1 MADYVVTLQTSASN
15 AVQNLISME
24 YQALTA
30 RAELA
35 ALHQSRID
43 YHSDLMHKRDAISAE
58 IYKCLQDLSG
68 YDPSKSFKA

>member
-1 MADYVVTLQTSASN
+1 
-15 AVQNLISME
+15 ME